1 MEIQFVPHQL
11 RIPWRLRLTMHA
23 KPYYGNTETNNL
35 KLKLRKLR
43 ALFQVLERKRRTERK
58 RARRPRANTKTRDRF
73 AYFGFLRDL
82 SISPRFS
89 FHPRFPL
96 SFLFFSSLSSLSF
109 PSFLSFPFS
118 RFLRLL
124 TFSFIRWNVTR
135 IKEFTSN
142 FIDAK
147 INLYTNDGYL
157 SIHSRFQ
164 HESLAIVNAEAKP
177 VTSFKYLRYQQ
188 YLVETMILRLSEFY
202 RLSRI
207 LNADSYSKYDEW
219 NEWSSRYTKICKNLS
234 WNLSYFRRF
243 AFTHLSLHRSLHKL
257 HRFESLSCLKKKMAL
272 IFLRYPFQLL
282 TRHAN
287 L

>member
-124 TFSFIRWNVTR
+124 TFSFIRWNVNNENKR
-135 IKEFTSN
+135 I
-142 FIDAK
+142 
-147 INLYTNDGYL
+147 
-157 SIHSRFQ
+157 HFQ
-164 HESLAIVNAEAKP
+164 
-177 VTSFKYLRYQQ
+177 
-188 YLVETMILRLSEFY
+188 FY
-202 RLSRI
+202 RCE
-207 LNADSYSKYDEW
+207 N
-219 NEWSSRYTKICKNLS
+219 
-234 WNLSYFRRF
+234 
-243 AFTHLSLHRSLHKL
+243 
-257 HRFESLSCLKKKMAL
+257 
-272 IFLRYPFQLL
+272 
-282 TRHAN
+282 
-287 L
+287 